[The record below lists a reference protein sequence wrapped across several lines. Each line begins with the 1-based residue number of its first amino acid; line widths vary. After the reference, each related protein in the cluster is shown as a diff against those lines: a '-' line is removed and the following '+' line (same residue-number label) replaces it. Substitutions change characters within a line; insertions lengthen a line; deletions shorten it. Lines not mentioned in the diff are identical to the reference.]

1 LAGSFIVNNSFF
13 RIITLFS
20 GFLCVILVCSW
31 IGDYRSRETSPVQN
45 TFTSKQAD
53 PVENKNTEDTTEYPA
68 EIKPAVIVKGTIRP
82 GETFARAMGRN
93 KLDRSLESQVIKG
106 LSPVVDFR
114 KCRPGDSFRVS
125 LDDCGGLIRCTY
137 ERDPLEIYALEP
149 SEDSKSEFHAFR
161 DSVLLECR
169 LTKLSGTIDCSLFSA
184 FSKIGANSR
193 LAMAFADIFASRL
206 DFNTETM
213 PGDQF
218 DVIVEEYFKDDR
230 FVGYGRIVAARYKN
244 HYRGFDAY
252 YYRPEDQTKGRYYD
266 STGQE
271 VGTSFLRS
279 PLPVYSVTSKFSKR
293 RLHPILKVYRPHL
306 GVDLAAPIGTR
317 IMAAASGRVSFVGWQ
332 KGFGRIVI
340 LKHPGG
346 YKTYYGHLSRFAKG
360 IKKGISVEQ
369 KQILG
374 YVGSS
379 GMSTGP
385 HLDYRIKE
393 NGVFKNPFSMKF
405 KPKSKLSAKALDE
418 YIKEQGHWRQFLEN
432 NSAPKT
438 LQIETRKI
446 REHPDG
452 WLG

>member
-1 LAGSFIVNNSFF
+1 MILFSVFLCILLIGFQISDSRSRKTSSAQDTLTSNQAVPVGNKDTETLAGY
-13 RIITLFS
+13 TA
-20 GFLCVILVCSW
+20 
-31 IGDYRSRETSPVQN
+31 
-45 TFTSKQAD
+45 K
-53 PVENKNTEDTTEYPA
+53 
-68 EIKPAVIVKGTIRP
+68 IKPVVIVKGSIKP
-82 GETFARAMGRN
+82 GETFSHALERN
-93 KLDRSLESQVIKG
+93 KVDRALESQVIEG
-106 LSPVVDFR
+106 LSQVVDFR

-137 ERDPLEIYALEP
+137 ERGPFEIYALEP
-149 SEDSKSEFHAFR
+149 DEDNEKEFHAFR

-169 LTKLSGTIDCSLFSA
+169 LTKLSGIIDSSLFSA
-184 FSKIGANSR
+184 FSKIEANSR
-193 LAMAFADIFASRL
+193 LSMAFADIFVSRL
-206 DFNTETM
+206 DFNTETRY
-213 PGDQF
+213 GDRF

-230 FVGYGRIVAARYKN
+230 FVGYGRIVAAQYKN
-244 HYRGFDAY
+244 HCNGFDAY
-252 YYRPEDQTKGRYYD
+252 YYEPEGQTRGKYYD
-266 STGQE
+266 STGRE

-279 PLPVYSVTSKFSKR
+279 PLPFYRVTSKFTKR

-317 IMAAASGRVSFVGWQ
+317 IMAAADGRVGFAGWQ
-332 KGFGRIVI
+332 KGFGRTVI

-360 IKKGISVEQ
+360 IKKGTRVEQ
-369 KQILG
+369 KQIIG

-379 GMSTGP
+379 GLSTGP

-393 NGVFKNPFSMKF
+393 NGVFKNPFNMKF
-405 KPKSKLSAKALDE
+405 KPKSRLSGKTLDD
-418 YIKEQGHWRQFLEN
+418 YIEKQGEWGQLLEN

-446 REHPDG
+446 RKQPDG

>member
-1 LAGSFIVNNSFF
+1 MNNNFF
-13 RIITLFS
+13 RNIILFS
-20 GFLCVILVCSW
+20 VFLCILL
-31 IGDYRSRETSPVQN
+31 IGFQISDYRSPGTSPVQD
-45 TFTSKQAD
+45 TLTSNQAD
-53 PVENKNTEDTTEYPA
+53 PVGNKDTEAFAGYTAKT
-68 EIKPAVIVKGTIRP
+68 KPAVIVKGTIRP
-82 GETFARAMGRN
+82 GETFSHALERN
-93 KLDRSLESQVIKG
+93 KLDRALESQVIEG
-106 LSPVVDFR
+106 LSQVVDFR
-114 KCRPGDSFRVS
+114 KCRPGDSFCVS

-137 ERDPLEIYALEP
+137 ERGPLEIYALEP
-149 SEDSKSEFHAFR
+149 NEDSKSEFHAFR

-169 LTKLSGTIDCSLFSA
+169 LTKLSGIIDSSLFST

-193 LAMAFADIFASRL
+193 LTMAFADIFASRL
-206 DFNTETM
+206 DFNTETR
-213 PGDQF
+213 PGDRF

-230 FVGYGRIVAARYKN
+230 FVGYGRIVAAQYKN
-244 HYRGFDAY
+244 HYKGFDAY
-252 YYRPEDQTKGRYYD
+252 YYKPEGQTKGKYYD
-266 STGQE
+266 SAGQE

-279 PLPVYSVTSKFSKR
+279 PLPVYRVTSKFSKR

-317 IMAAASGRVSFVGWQ
+317 IMAAADGRVGFVGWQ
-332 KGFGRIVI
+332 KGFGRTVI

-360 IKKGISVEQ
+360 IKKGIRVEQ
-369 KQILG
+369 KQIIG

-379 GMSTGP
+379 GLSTGP

-393 NGVFKNPFSMKF
+393 NGVFKNPFNMKF
-405 KPKSKLSAKALDE
+405 KPKSRLSGKALDD
-418 YIKEQGHWRQFLEN
+418 YIEEQGEWGQLLKN

-446 REHPDG
+446 RKQPDG

>member
-1 LAGSFIVNNSFF
+1 V
-13 RIITLFS
+13 
-20 GFLCVILVCSW
+20 FLCILSVYFW
-31 IGDYRSRETSPVQN
+31 IGHYRSRGTSPVQN
-45 TFTSKQAD
+45 TFSSKQAD
-53 PVENKNTEDTTEYPA
+53 PVGNKNTEDTTEYPV
-68 EIKPAVIVKGTIRP
+68 EIKPSVIVKGTIRP
-82 GETFARAMGRN
+82 GETFAHALERN
-93 KLDRSLESQVIKG
+93 KLDRSLKFQVIEG
-106 LSPVVDFR
+106 LSQVVDFR

-137 ERDPLEIYALEP
+137 EKDPLEIYTLEP
-149 SEDSKSEFHAFR
+149 NKDSKNKFHAFR

-169 LTKLSGTIDCSLFSA
+169 LTKLSGIIDSSLFSA

-193 LAMAFADIFASRL
+193 LTMAFADIFASSL
-206 DFNTETM
+206 DFNTE
-213 PGDQF
+213 PRSGDQF
-218 DVIVEEYFKDDR
+218 DVIVEEYFKDNC
-230 FVGYGRIVAARYKN
+230 FVGYGKIVAVRYKN
-244 HYRGFDAY
+244 HYKGFDAY
-252 YYRPEDQTKGRYYD
+252 YYKPEDQTKGKYYD
-266 STGQE
+266 SAGQE

-279 PLPVYSVTSKFSKR
+279 PLPVYRVTSKFSKR

-317 IMAAASGRVSFVGWQ
+317 VMAAADGKVSFVGWQ
-332 KGFGRIVI
+332 KGFGRTII

-360 IKKGISVEQ
+360 LKRGISVEQ
-369 KQILG
+369 KQIIA

-393 NGVFKNPFSMKF
+393 NGVFKNPFNMKF
-405 KPKSKLSAKALDE
+405 KPKSKLAGKALDA
-418 YIKEQGHWRQFLEN
+418 YIEGQGHWRQFLEN
-432 NSAPKT
+432 SSAPKI

>member
-1 LAGSFIVNNSFF
+1 MNNSFF
-13 RIITLFS
+13 RIIAIFS
-20 GFLCVILVCSW
+20 GFLCVLLVCSW

-53 PVENKNTEDTTEYPA
+53 PVGNKNTDDTTEYTA
-68 EIKPAVIVKGTIRP
+68 KIKPAVIVKGTIKS
-82 GETFARAMGRN
+82 GETFAHALERN
-93 KLDRSLESQVIKG
+93 ELDRSLESQVIKG
-106 LSPVVDFR
+106 LSQVVDFR
-114 KCRPGDSFRVS
+114 KCRPGDSFRIS
-125 LDDCGGLIRCTY
+125 LNDCGGLIRCTY
-137 ERDPLEIYALEP
+137 ERGPLEIYALEP
-149 SEDSKSEFHAFR
+149 NEDSASEFHAFR

-169 LTKLSGTIDCSLFSA
+169 LTKLSGIIDSSLFSA

-193 LAMAFADIFASRL
+193 LTMAFTDIFASRL
-206 DFNTETM
+206 DFNTETRL
-213 PGDQF
+213 GDQF

-230 FVGYGRIVAARYKN
+230 FVGYGKIVAAQYKN
-244 HYRGFDAY
+244 HYKGFDAY
-252 YYRPEDQTKGRYYD
+252 YYRPEGQTKGKYYD
-266 STGQE
+266 SAGQE

-279 PLPVYSVTSKFSKR
+279 PLPVYRVTSKFSKR

-317 IMAAASGRVSFVGWQ
+317 IMAAADGRVSFVGWQ

-360 IKKGISVEQ
+360 IKKGIRVEQ
-369 KQILG
+369 KQIIG

-379 GMSTGP
+379 GLSTGP

-393 NGVFKNPFSMKF
+393 NGVFKNPFNMKF
-405 KPKSKLSAKALDE
+405 KPKSRLSGKALDD
-418 YIKEQGHWRQFLEN
+418 YIEEQGEWGQLLEN

-446 REHPDG
+446 RKQPDG

>member
-1 LAGSFIVNNSFF
+1 MNNSFF
-13 RIITLFS
+13 RIIAIFS
-20 GFLCVILVCSW
+20 GFLCVLLVCSW

-53 PVENKNTEDTTEYPA
+53 PVGNKNTDDTTGYTA
-68 EIKPAVIVKGTIRP
+68 KIKPAVIVKGTIKS
-82 GETFARAMGRN
+82 GETFAHALER
-93 KLDRSLESQVIKG
+93 KELDRSLESQVIKG
-106 LSPVVDFR
+106 LSQVVDFR
-114 KCRPGDSFRVS
+114 KCRPGDSFRIS
-125 LDDCGGLIRCTY
+125 LNDCGVLIRCTY
-137 ERDPLEIYALEP
+137 ERGPLEIYALEP
-149 SEDSKSEFHAFR
+149 NEDSVSEFHAFR

-169 LTKLSGTIDCSLFSA
+169 LTKLSGIIDSSLFSA

-193 LAMAFADIFASRL
+193 LTMAFTDIFASRL
-206 DFNTETM
+206 DFNTETRL
-213 PGDQF
+213 GDQF

-230 FVGYGRIVAARYKN
+230 FVGYGKIVAAQYKN
-244 HYRGFDAY
+244 HYKGFDAY
-252 YYRPEDQTKGRYYD
+252 YYRPEGQTKGKYYD
-266 STGQE
+266 PAGQE

-279 PLPVYSVTSKFSKR
+279 PLPVYRVTSKFSKR

-317 IMAAASGRVSFVGWQ
+317 IMAAADGRVSFVGWQ

-360 IKKGISVEQ
+360 IKKGIRVEQ
-369 KQILG
+369 KQIIG

-379 GMSTGP
+379 GLSTGP

-393 NGVFKNPFSMKF
+393 NGVFKNPFNMKF
-405 KPKSKLSAKALDE
+405 KPKSRLSGKALDD
-418 YIKEQGHWRQFLEN
+418 YIKEQGEWGQLLEN

-446 REHPDG
+446 RKQPDG